1 MKKDKNHE
9 INHKMTT
16 KKKLLI
22 LAISLII
29 LTGASAAVFLL
40 IHNVNLPVAK
50 DTPTPPT
57 PTSAPKEIPDE
68 PVVPGAVT
76 SGTVT
81 SGTVTPEAVIRVPST
96 VTGFKTEKPFE
107 IVAEKSEETGT
118 AINSSYRILFEKNE
132 YTAEQLASM
141 ISIIPETK
149 FTIKKISNNE
159 YLLKPAGLLDLNR
172 LYSFLFYDEEKG
184 IYYSWA
190 FQTHDEF
197 FVISTYPKNK
207 NTYAKVDT
215 GIEITFS
222 GKVYNDLS
230 SYFEINPK
238 ISGRFEINKNTVVF
252 TPNTPLSYD
261 TIYTVTVK
269 KEFSQYSGGLSLK
282 EDTVFSFQTGPEH
295 EEKNIDHNKK
305 YIEFAREIYN
315 FYPNELPLIS
325 VRTNNITKN
334 DEIEICLYR
343 YSNEHEFKEDLFV
356 KKDRPDWSCNY
367 KKQIDCSGMEE
378 ILKMKTTLLYDY
390 DNSNEW
396 YPDIKYIELPETL
409 PEGHYAAV
417 VRYDDMECKAPVQI
431 NSMAVYIGSAINKTI
446 GFIYDSQTSSPV
458 EGAEIVFDKLSMKT
472 GTDGLAVSD
481 TLLIEEEGSTYK
493 NYTIKRKGHPSY
505 YNVFGTSYYSYYY
518 SRYYK
523 KEYPHYYYDFGSFQI
538 KDFRFKYCGYLYT
551 DRHMYLRSDTINLWG
566 MLASKDGSEVPR
578 KVTVR
583 LAKSPDYSPYKYTI
597 IDEKKAY
604 LNDMNIIKSSIAY
617 ENLSTGYYVLEV
629 FNGDELLLGKNI
641 YISEHIKPTYSI
653 NTSVDKKIAAYGE
666 KIRFELDTKLSDES
680 PVNGMEFK
688 YYINGLSIP
697 DSVGTLTTDAAGRSS
712 LDIDA
717 IPDSDSW
724 RPKEVSIYIRGN
736 NPEERNTG
744 TYEYFTVFP
753 RDVMVNVMN
762 RSEDMENFNVTIES
776 NKIDISKLLNM
787 GVYNVEDYKGGP
799 VDIDMEIELYETY
812 YISEQI
818 GTYYD
823 FINKKTQPKSTYNK
837 HEKKIQTINA
847 RTAEGK
853 YSFDFTREKDK
864 GYHIVIKCNDSQG
877 RPIQE
882 VQNLYVLYSYND
894 RSLWWPVD
902 SYYLKKDREYNKGYV
917 TGEAVKA
924 YLACKGNPCVKKENT
939 KVLYMLFKNGI
950 LEYTLSDDPAYS
962 FTFKK
967 EYIPGVGLMAVYF
980 DGKNM
985 NLTSMQVIDY
995 DEEEKRL
1002 DLEVTADAKEY
1013 YPGDTAVFNIKVSD
1027 PKGNGRKAEVL
1038 FSIVD
1043 EAYFANWDQ
1052 KVKILEDIYA
1062 QATHTGYLHGD
1073 TPHTNTLED
1082 YDGYLGE
1089 SGEGGDV
1096 YREIVHYSCKDTA
1109 LFESVITD
1117 DEGKAQISVKLP
1129 FGQAKWR
1136 VSFIGLTDDPY
1147 AGNGS
1152 INIDTRFPYYVNP
1165 VLNDCYISGDE
1176 PFIQIHSF
1184 GAVATKGDKVDYTV
1198 AVKKDGQDLKNYYI
1212 SSTIGERALVR
1223 LDPLEQGSYTCT
1235 VTGKYK
1241 NYKSSVTMPFEVLQG
1256 FAELSETEY
1265 FKLSEGMK
1273 FSNVNRPVKVYFFNE
1288 NVKSYWMTLLDLAYS
1303 SGKRIDSI
1311 IARKHTKKLLQ
1322 DYFGEEYMVN
1332 SKDYDLFKYQL
1343 SNGGIALHP
1352 DEKTN
1357 PVLTAKICSLKDSS
1371 FDYEQVKEYF
1381 YDTLTYRNSEST
1393 GIAASYWGLACLGE
1407 PIIPEIFSL
1416 PQSADFKPA
1425 DKLYIGL
1432 AFADAGDMDRATKI
1446 YREIVDLYMKE
1457 DLHGAYID
1465 FDNKGKDSEYSK
1477 EAAALC
1483 ALLSQ
1488 KINAPEKQKF
1498 FEYVNTMYARD
1509 ILTSAVRIAY
1519 IQNSINNLDS
1529 KSSFIYELDG
1539 KREHVTIDGKNAFS
1553 MFLPANKLPEIRF
1566 SDVEGRIVAAAV
1578 YKSPI
1583 CETSET
1589 DSRISITRTYSG
1601 KDGTAG
1607 TTFDASDYIKVT
1619 LKIRFDKSAP
1629 VGFYMVEDYLPASFK
1644 NVSER
1649 QKVDMWA
1656 MENETNWHLHDVGGQ
1671 RVSFLVHH
1679 NYLNTTETTIEYYVR
1694 AVNTGKFTADSA
1706 VISNLDSNITNYAP
1720 RATIE
1725 VK

>member
-9 INHKMTT
+9 ANHKMTT

-22 LAISLII
+22 LVISLII
-29 LTGASAAVFLL
+29 LAGAAATVFLL
-40 IHNVNLPVAK
+40 INNDNLPVAQ
-50 DTPTPPT
+50 DTTPTPT
-57 PTSAPKEIPDE
+57 PKELPDE
-68 PVVPGAVT
+68 PVTPGAVT
-76 SGTVT
+76 PGTVI
-81 SGTVTPEAVIRVPST
+81 PDPST
-96 VTGFKTEKPFE
+96 VTGFETEKPFE
-107 IVAEKSEETGT
+107 LVAEKSDETGT
-118 AINSSYRILFEKNE
+118 ATDSSYRILLDKIE
-132 YTAEQLASM
+132 YTTDQLAGM

-149 FTIKKISNNE
+149 FTIEKKSNSE
-159 YLLKPAGLLDLNR
+159 YLLKPADLLGPNR
-172 LYSFLFYDEEKG
+172 LYSFLFNDEEKG
-184 IYYSWA
+184 ISYSWV
-190 FQTHDEF
+190 FQTRAEF
-197 FVISTYPKNK
+197 FVTYTFPRDRA
-207 NTYAKVDT
+207 TYVPVNIE
-215 GIEITFS
+215 IEITFS
-222 GKVYNDLS
+222 RKVEKDLY
-230 SYFEINPK
+230 SYFEISPK
-238 ISGRFEINKNTVVF
+238 TSGQFEINKNTVVF

-261 TIYTVTVK
+261 TVYTVTVK
-269 KEFSQYSGGLSLK
+269 KGFSQINGLSLK
-282 EDTVFSFQTGPEH
+282 EDMVFSFQTEPEH
-295 EEKNIDHNKK
+295 KEKSMDYKNKH
-305 YIEFAREIYN
+305 IEFTRKIYN
-315 FYPNELPLIS
+315 FYPSELPLIS
-325 VRTNNITKN
+325 VRTNNFNKN
-334 DEIEICLYR
+334 DEIEFCLYR
-343 YSNEHEFKEDLFV
+343 YSDEQEFKEDLFV
-356 KKDRPDWSCNY
+356 KDDRSYWSDNY
-367 KKQIDCSGMEE
+367 KNQIDCSGMEE
-378 ILKMKTTLLYDY
+378 ILRIKTTLLYDY
-390 DNSNEW
+390 DNSNEG

-417 VRYDDMECKAPVQI
+417 VRYKDMECKAPVQI
-431 NSMAVYIGSAINKTI
+431 NSMAVYIGTAINKTI
-446 GFIYDSQTSSPV
+446 GFIYDSQTSTPV
-458 EGAEIVFDKLSMKT
+458 EGAEIVFDKFSMKT
-472 GTDGLAVSD
+472 GADGIAVSD
-481 TLLIEEEGSTYK
+481 TLLIEKEGSTYK
-493 NYTIKRKGHPSY
+493 NYTIKREGHPSY
-505 YNVFGTSYYSYYY
+505 YNIFGSFHYSYYDKY
-518 SRYYK
+518 GH
-523 KEYPHYYYDFGSFQI
+523 PHDIGSSWIGDI
-538 KDFRFKYCGYLYT
+538 KFKYWGYLYT

-666 KIRFELDTKLSDES
+666 KIRFELDTKLSYES

-697 DSVGTLTTDAAGRSS
+697 DSVGTLTTDATGRSS

-724 RPKEVSIYIRGN
+724 RPKEVSINIRGN
-736 NPEERNTG
+736 NPEERNIG
-744 TYEYFTVFP
+744 TYEYLTVFP

-762 RSEDMENFNVTIES
+762 RSEDMENFNVTIET
-776 NKIDISKLLNM
+776 NKIDISKIPNM
-787 GVYNVEDYKGGP
+787 GVYNVEDYKGEP
-799 VDIDMEIELYETY
+799 VDIDIEIELYETY

-823 FINKKTQPKSTYNK
+823 FINKKTQPKSKYYK
-837 HEKKIQTINA
+837 HEKKIQTINT

-853 YSFDFTREKDK
+853 YSFNFTREKDK
-864 GYHIVIKCNDSQG
+864 GYHIVVKCNDSQG

-882 VQNLYVLYSYND
+882 VQNLYILYSYND
-894 RSLWWPVD
+894 RLWWPVD
-902 SYYLKKDREYNKGYV
+902 SYYLKKDREHNKGYV
-917 TGEAVKA
+917 TGEEVKVC
-924 YLACKGNPCVKKENT
+924 LACKGNPCVKTENT
-939 KVLYMLFKNGI
+939 KVLYMLFKNGMM
-950 LEYTLSDDPAYS
+950 EYTLSDDPAHS
-962 FTFKK
+962 FTFNK

>member
-9 INHKMTT
+9 ANHKMTT

-22 LAISLII
+22 LVISLII
-29 LTGASAAVFLL
+29 LAGAAATVFLL
-40 IHNVNLPVAK
+40 INNDNLPVAQ
-50 DTPTPPT
+50 DTTPTPT
-57 PTSAPKEIPDE
+57 PKELPDE
-68 PVVPGAVT
+68 PVTPGAVT
-76 SGTVT
+76 PGTVI
-81 SGTVTPEAVIRVPST
+81 PDPST
-96 VTGFKTEKPFE
+96 VTGFETEKPFE
-107 IVAEKSEETGT
+107 LVAEKSDETGT
-118 AINSSYRILFEKNE
+118 ATDSSYRILLDKIE
-132 YTAEQLASM
+132 YTTDQLAGM

-149 FTIKKISNNE
+149 FTIEKKSNSE
-159 YLLKPAGLLDLNR
+159 YLLKPADLLGPNR
-172 LYSFLFYDEEKG
+172 LYSFLFNDEEKG
-184 IYYSWA
+184 ISYSWV
-190 FQTHDEF
+190 FQTRAEF
-197 FVISTYPKNK
+197 FVTYTFPRDRA
-207 NTYAKVDT
+207 TYVPVNIE
-215 GIEITFS
+215 IEITFS
-222 GKVYNDLS
+222 RKVEKDLY
-230 SYFEINPK
+230 SYFEISPK
-238 ISGRFEINKNTVVF
+238 TSGQFEINKNTVVF

-261 TIYTVTVK
+261 TVYTVTVK
-269 KEFSQYSGGLSLK
+269 KGFSQINGLSLK
-282 EDTVFSFQTGPEH
+282 EDMVFSFQTEPEH
-295 EEKNIDHNKK
+295 KEKSMDYKNKH
-305 YIEFAREIYN
+305 IEFTRKIYN
-315 FYPNELPLIS
+315 FYPSELPLIS
-325 VRTNNITKN
+325 VRTNNFNKN
-334 DEIEICLYR
+334 DEIEFCLYR
-343 YSNEHEFKEDLFV
+343 YSDEQEFKEDLFV
-356 KKDRPDWSCNY
+356 KDDRSYWSDNY
-367 KKQIDCSGMEE
+367 KNQIDCSGMEE
-378 ILKMKTTLLYDY
+378 ILRIKTTLLYDY
-390 DNSNEW
+390 DNSNEG

-417 VRYDDMECKAPVQI
+417 VRYKDMECKAPVQI
-431 NSMAVYIGSAINKTI
+431 NSMAVYIGTAINKTI
-446 GFIYDSQTSSPV
+446 GFIYDSQTSTPV
-458 EGAEIVFDKLSMKT
+458 EGAEIVFDKFSMKT
-472 GTDGLAVSD
+472 GADGIAVSD
-481 TLLIEEEGSTYK
+481 TLLIEKEGSTYK
-493 NYTIKRKGHPSY
+493 NYTIKREGHPSY
-505 YNVFGTSYYSYYY
+505 YNIFGSFHYSYYDKY
-518 SRYYK
+518 GH
-523 KEYPHYYYDFGSFQI
+523 PHDIGSSWIGDI
-538 KDFRFKYCGYLYT
+538 KFKYWGYLYT

-697 DSVGTLTTDAAGRSS
+697 DSVGTLTTDATGRSS

-724 RPKEVSIYIRGN
+724 RPKEVSINIRGN
-736 NPEERNTG
+736 NPEERNIG
-744 TYEYFTVFP
+744 TYEYLTVFP

-762 RSEDMENFNVTIES
+762 RSEDMENFNVTIET
-776 NKIDISKLLNM
+776 NKIDISKIPNM
-787 GVYNVEDYKGGP
+787 GVYNVEDYKGEP
-799 VDIDMEIELYETY
+799 VDIDIEIELYETY

-823 FINKKTQPKSTYNK
+823 FINKKTQPKSKYYK
-837 HEKKIQTINA
+837 HEKKIQTINT

-902 SYYLKKDREYNKGYV
+902 SYYLKKDREHNKGYV
-917 TGEAVKA
+917 TGEEVNA

-950 LEYTLSDDPAYS
+950 LEYTLSDDPAHS

-985 NLTSMQVIDY
+985 NPTSMQVIDY

-1465 FDNKGKDSEYSK
+1465 FGNKGKDSEYSK

>member
-551 DRHMYLRSDTINLWG
+551 DRDMYLLSDTINIWG
-566 MLASKDGSEVPR
+566 MLASMDDSEVPR
-578 KVTVR
+578 EVTVR
-583 LAKSPDYSPYKYTI
+583 LATSPEYFPYKYTI

-604 LNDMNIIKSSIAY
+604 LNDMNIIKSSMVF

-629 FNGDELLLGKNI
+629 LSEDELLLGKII
-641 YISEHIKPTYSI
+641 YISEHKKPTYSI
-653 NTSVDKKIAAYGE
+653 DTSLDKKIAAYGE

-697 DSVGTLTTDAAGRSS
+697 DSMGTLTTDATGRSG
-712 LDIDA
+712 LEIDA
-717 IPDSDSW
+717 IPDTDSW
-724 RPKEVSIYIRGN
+724 RPKEVSVLIRSN
-736 NPEERNTG
+736 NSEERNVEA
-744 TYEYFTVFP
+744 YEYLTVFP
-753 RDVMVNVMN
+753 RDVMVNVIN
-762 RSEDMENFNVTIES
+762 STEDMENFNVTIET
-776 NKIDISKLLNM
+776 NKIDISKIPNTE
-787 GVYNVEDYKGGP
+787 VYNAEDYKGEP

-812 YISEQI
+812 YTSKQI

-823 FINKKTQPKSTYNK
+823 FINKKTRLKSTYNK
-837 HEKKIQTINA
+837 QEKKIQTINA
-847 RTAEGK
+847 KTTAGK
-853 YSFDFTREKDK
+853 YSFDFKRENGK
-864 GYHIVIKCNDSQG
+864 GYHVVIKCNDSQG

-882 VQNLYVLYSYND
+882 VQTLYILYAYND
-894 RSLWWPVD
+894 RLWWPED
-902 SYYLKKDREYNKGYV
+902 SYYLKKDMENNMGYV
-917 TGEAVKA
+917 TGEEVNA

-967 EYIPGVGLMAVYF
+967 EYIPGIGLMAVYF

-1002 DLEVTADAKEY
+1002 DLEVMPDAEEY
-1013 YPGDTAVFNIKVSD
+1013 YPGDTAVFNVKVSD

-1043 EAYFANWDQ
+1043 EAYFVNWDQ
-1052 KVKILEDIYA
+1052 NVKMLEDIYA

-1073 TPHTNTLED
+1073 TPHTNALED
-1082 YDGYLGE
+1082 YDGYRGE
-1089 SGEGGDV
+1089 SGEGDDV
-1096 YREIVHYSCKDTA
+1096 YREIVHYNCKDTA
-1109 LFESVITD
+1109 LFESVLTN

-1129 FGQAKWR
+1129 DSQAKWR
-1136 VSFIGLTDDPY
+1136 VSFIGLADDLY

-1184 GAVATKGDKVDYTV
+1184 GAVAAERDKVDYTV
-1198 AVKKDGQDLKNYYI
+1198 AVTKDGQNLKNYSI

-1241 NYKSSVTMPFEVLQG
+1241 NYRSAVTMPFEVLPG
-1256 FAELSETEY
+1256 FIEQSEIEYSELTESM
-1265 FKLSEGMK
+1265 KLRDAK
-1273 FSNVNRPVKVYFFNE
+1273 RPSKVYFFNE

-1311 IARKHTKKLLQ
+1311 IARKHAKKLLQ
-1322 DYFGEEYMVN
+1322 DYFGEECMVN
-1332 SKDYDLFKYQL
+1332 SKEYALLKYQL
-1343 SNGGIALHP
+1343 SNGGIALLP
-1352 DEKTN
+1352 NEKTN
-1357 PVLTAKICSLKDSS
+1357 PELTAMICSLKDSS
-1371 FDYEQVKEYF
+1371 FDYERIKRYF
-1381 YDTLTYRNSEST
+1381 REALFFERDVTTSV
-1393 GIAASYWGLACLGE
+1393 AASYWGLASMGE
-1407 PIIPEIFSL
+1407 PIMPELFSL
-1416 PQSADFKPA
+1416 LQSANLEPT

-1446 YREIVDLYMKE
+1446 YREIINLYSKE
-1457 DLHGAYID
+1457 DQHGAYID
-1465 FDNKGKDSEYSK
+1465 FCNKEKDNDYSK
-1477 EAAALC
+1477 EVASLC

-1488 KINAPEKQKF
+1488 KINAPEKQKL
-1498 FEYVNTMYARD
+1498 FEYVNTMYAGD

-1519 IQNSINNLDS
+1519 IQNRFNNSDS

-1539 KREHVTIDGKNAFS
+1539 NKENVTIYGKNAFS

-1578 YKSPI
+1578 YKSPV
-1583 CETSET
+1583 CETRET
-1589 DSRISITRTYSG
+1589 DSRLSITRSYSG
-1601 KDGTAG
+1601 KDGTTG

-1619 LKIRFDKSAP
+1619 LKIRFDNSTPA
-1629 VGFYMVEDYLPASFK
+1629 GYYMVEDYLPSSFEY
-1644 NVSER
+1644 VSNLYTA
-1649 QKVDMWA
+1649 DTWA
-1656 MENETNWHLHDVGGQ
+1656 MEEKSNWYFHETDGQ
-1671 RVSFLVHH
+1671 RVSFFVHH
-1679 NYLNTTETTIEYYVR
+1679 YNLSTAETTIEYYARV
-1694 AVNTGKFTADSA
+1694 VNTGKFTADNA
-1706 VISNLDSNITNYAP
+1706 VISHLDSNITNYAP

>member
-9 INHKMTT
+9 ANHKMTT

-22 LAISLII
+22 LVISLII
-29 LTGASAAVFLL
+29 LAGAAATVFLL
-40 IHNVNLPVAK
+40 INNDNLPVAQ
-50 DTPTPPT
+50 DTTPTPT
-57 PTSAPKEIPDE
+57 PKELPDE
-68 PVVPGAVT
+68 PVTPGAVT
-76 SGTVT
+76 PGTVI
-81 SGTVTPEAVIRVPST
+81 PDPST
-96 VTGFKTEKPFE
+96 VTGFETEKPFE
-107 IVAEKSEETGT
+107 LVAEKSDETGT
-118 AINSSYRILFEKNE
+118 ATDSSYRILLDKIE
-132 YTAEQLASM
+132 YTTDQLAGM

-149 FTIKKISNNE
+149 FTIEKKSNSE
-159 YLLKPAGLLDLNR
+159 YLLKPADLLGPNR
-172 LYSFLFYDEEKG
+172 LYSFLFNDEEKG
-184 IYYSWA
+184 ISYSWV
-190 FQTHDEF
+190 FQTRAEF
-197 FVISTYPKNK
+197 FVTYTFPRDRA
-207 NTYAKVDT
+207 TYVPVNIE
-215 GIEITFS
+215 IEITFS
-222 GKVYNDLS
+222 RKVEKDLY
-230 SYFEINPK
+230 SYFEISPK
-238 ISGRFEINKNTVVF
+238 TSGQFEINKNTVVF

-261 TIYTVTVK
+261 TVYTVTVK
-269 KEFSQYSGGLSLK
+269 KGFSQINGLSLK
-282 EDTVFSFQTGPEH
+282 EDMVFSFQTEPEH
-295 EEKNIDHNKK
+295 KEKSMDYKNKH
-305 YIEFAREIYN
+305 IEFTRKIYN
-315 FYPNELPLIS
+315 FYPSELPLIS
-325 VRTNNITKN
+325 VRTNNFNKN
-334 DEIEICLYR
+334 DEIEFCLYR
-343 YSNEHEFKEDLFV
+343 YSDEQEFKEDLFV
-356 KKDRPDWSCNY
+356 KDDRSYWSDNY
-367 KKQIDCSGMEE
+367 KNQIDCSGMEE
-378 ILKMKTTLLYDY
+378 ILRIKTTLLYDY
-390 DNSNEW
+390 DNSNEG

-417 VRYDDMECKAPVQI
+417 VRYKDMECKAPVQI
-431 NSMAVYIGSAINKTI
+431 NSMAVYIGTAINKTI
-446 GFIYDSQTSSPV
+446 GFIYDSQTSTPV
-458 EGAEIVFDKLSMKT
+458 EGAEIVFDKFSMKT
-472 GTDGLAVSD
+472 GADGIAVSD
-481 TLLIEEEGSTYK
+481 TLLIEKEGSTYK
-493 NYTIKRKGHPSY
+493 NYTIKREGHPSY
-505 YNVFGTSYYSYYY
+505 YNIFGSFHYSYYDKY
-518 SRYYK
+518 GH
-523 KEYPHYYYDFGSFQI
+523 PHDIGSSWIGDI
-538 KDFRFKYCGYLYT
+538 KFKYWGYLYT

-666 KIRFELDTKLSDES
+666 KIRFELDTKLSYES

-697 DSVGTLTTDAAGRSS
+697 DSVGTLTTDATGRSS

-724 RPKEVSIYIRGN
+724 RPKEVSINIRGN
-736 NPEERNTG
+736 NPEERNIG
-744 TYEYFTVFP
+744 TYEYLTVFP

-762 RSEDMENFNVTIES
+762 RSEDMENFNVTIET
-776 NKIDISKLLNM
+776 NKIDISKIPNM
-787 GVYNVEDYKGGP
+787 GVYNVEDYKGEP
-799 VDIDMEIELYETY
+799 VDIDIEIELYETY

-823 FINKKTQPKSTYNK
+823 FINKKTQPKSKYYK
-837 HEKKIQTINA
+837 HEKKIQTINT

-853 YSFDFTREKDK
+853 YSFNFTREKDK
-864 GYHIVIKCNDSQG
+864 GYHIVVKCNDSQG

-882 VQNLYVLYSYND
+882 VQNLYILYSYND
-894 RSLWWPVD
+894 RLWWPVD
-902 SYYLKKDREYNKGYV
+902 SYYLKKDREHNKGYV
-917 TGEAVKA
+917 TGEEVKVC
-924 YLACKGNPCVKKENT
+924 LACKGNPCVKTENT
-939 KVLYMLFKNGI
+939 KVLYMLFKNGMM
-950 LEYTLSDDPAYS
+950 EYTLSDDPAHS
-962 FTFKK
+962 FTFNK

-1184 GAVATKGDKVDYTV
+1184 GTVATKGDKVDYTV

-1432 AFADAGDMDRATKI
+1432 AFADAGVMDRATKI